1 MIGPFQVQWWP
12 RAVEDWN
19 RLAFED
25 AEAVARAVRV
35 FAETGA
41 GVVIYVDGEYRL
53 FVDAHVVSL
62 LIDGDTLHV
71 DRVRRA

>member
-1 MIGPFQVQWWP
+1 MIGPFHVEWWP
-12 RAVEDWN
+12 RALDDWE
-19 RLAFED
+19 RLPFDD
-25 AEAVARAVRV
+25 AVAVARGVRA

-41 GVVIYVDGEYRL
+41 GLMIYTEGEYRL
-53 FVDAHVVSL
+53 FVGAHVVVL

>member
-1 MIGPFQVQWWP
+1 MIGPFQVEWWP
-12 RAVEDWN
+12 RALEDSN

-41 GVVIYVDGEYRL
+41 GVVIFVEGEYRL
-53 FVDAHVVSL
+53 FVGLHVVVL
-62 LIDGDTLHV
+62 LIDGDTIHV